1 MGYVRFFRGPNHP
14 NLSCHQPL
22 LPPSNQKTA
31 SQSTRICDRQL
42 FRCCGGRRNH
52 RLGIYLIVMGIFRC
66 LCEMNKKYVCIH
78 IYIYL
83 FIEASI
89 IYMKI
94 HMFYIDHT
102 FNILHLVHTKILNII
117 HYHSVILLHPLMTTR
132 ISTSGLKPS
141 GTRTISTSNWWTGY
155 HELLLDIHSFHILC
169 IQETSWLPATKRGTG
184 RLHCT
189 KSFKRDDQLWCSK
202 SLPQSEKGHPQKLMK
217 PYASG
222 KIFRNKLELTLCIFI

>member
-1 MGYVRFFRGPNHP
+1 MLGFSEVQTIQTSLAT
-14 NLSCHQPL
+14 NLSCHQATKRRQANRPESVTGSCSAAVVAGEIIDL
-22 LPPSNQKTA
+22 G
-31 SQSTRICDRQL
+31 STSLWWGYLDACARWTK
-42 FRCCGGRRNH
+42 NMYVY
-52 RLGIYLIVMGIFRC
+52 IY
-66 LCEMNKKYVCIH
+66 